1 MKSSVGAWFKKAQE
15 FVLHDVWTLEIG
27 SASSIK
33 ALLVRILRTAVLV
46 IRGIRDDE
54 LPIRASA
61 LTYATLMSIV
71 PLLGFIFAIFKGF
84 GAAEQMQNVTAWM
97 EHMPA
102 EFQTAIQRILEV
114 AQNTNLIQLGSFG
127 LVIVLL
133 TSIMVLSGVENSFNR
148 IWGISRSRNILR
160 RTTNYIS
167 ILVVVPFLIII
178 ASTVTATLQS
188 PAIIEQLGA
197 VKSVYR
203 SLLQLT
209 PAFTAWVAFTFLYV
223 FMPNI
228 RVKLIPAL
236 VSGFVGSLLWLG
248 WQKIYIALQVGVA
261 RYSALYGTFAS
272 IPIFMVW
279 LYVGWII
286 ILLGAEVAYAA
297 QNEDTYHLEMGSA
310 EASVRTRIMLAIA
323 IVVETARAQRKG
335 QGTVDAA
342 SIAHGSRVPIRLI
355 NETVETLVKA
365 NILGE
370 IADRPAQYT
379 LLRSPDV
386 LHVRDVYNV
395 IVDSGSGPEV
405 FGVQKMDV
413 TVSDMMQEADSF
425 LDEKLGHWTLNRF
438 LEDPNTPS
446 TC

>member
-1 MKSSVGAWFKKAQE
+1 MKTSFAEWFKKAHQ
-15 FVLHDVWTLEIG
+15 FVVHDVWTMEIG
-27 SASSIK
+27 SVSSIK
-33 ALLVRILRTAVLV
+33 ALLVRILRTGVLV

-84 GAAEQMQNVTAWM
+84 GAAEQMQNVSAWM
-97 EHMPA
+97 RNMPE

-133 TSIMVLSGVENSFNR
+133 TSIMVLSGIENSFNR
-148 IWGISRSRNILR
+148 IWGISRSRNLLR

-188 PAIIEQLGA
+188 PAIIEKLGA

-203 SLLQLT
+203 ALLRLT
-209 PAFTAWVAFTFLYV
+209 PALTAWIAFTFLYV

-236 VSGFVGSLLWLG
+236 VSGFAGSLLWLG

-286 ILLGAEVAYAA
+286 ILLGAEIAYAA

-310 EASVRTRIMLAIA
+310 GASVRTRIMLAIA
-323 IVVETARAQRKG
+323 IVVESARAQHDGR
-335 QGTVDAA
+335 GTIDAA
-342 SIAHGSRVPIRLI
+342 TIAHGSHVPIRLI
-355 NETVETLVKA
+355 NETVDMLVNA
-365 NILGE
+365 DMLGE
-370 IADRPAQYT
+370 IADRPGQFT
-379 LLRSPDV
+379 LLRSPEV
-386 LHVRDVYNV
+386 LHVRDMYNV

-405 FGVQKMDV
+405 FGVQKMDA
-413 TVSDMMQEADSF
+413 TVAEMMKEADAF
-425 LDEKLGHWTLNRF
+425 LDEKLGHWTLNR
-438 LEDPNTPS
+438 LLTNASAPS
-446 TC
+446 TA